1 MTDERSVR
9 PHSGACMRGEILSY
23 DAVSGEGLISGD
35 DLVRYRFSRSDVG
48 GEQTPAPGLRV
59 DFMPVEDRAA
69 QIIPLLIQAH
79 GLSAAAFTPEPALG
93 MWAYFVRCL
102 REKFID
108 GDGRARRLEYW
119 SFILFTWLTT
129 IAALLPFFIVIGLVG
144 DSETPSALAV
154 LLLVL
159 PALWM
164 LFLVIPGI
172 ALASRRLHD
181 VGLSGWLYLVTF
193 VPYVGGLFMLVVA
206 CIPSQPQPNHYGLPP
221 KRF

>member
-1 MTDERSVR
+1 
-9 PHSGACMRGEILSY
+9 MRGEILSY

-48 GEQTPAPGLRV
+48 GAHDPVPGLRV
-59 DFMPVEDRAA
+59 DFVALDDRAS
-69 QIIPLLIQAH
+69 QIIPLLIQGY
-79 GLSAAAFTPEPALG
+79 GLTPPSFPPGEAPLSP
-93 MWAYFVRCL
+93 WAYFVRCI

-119 SFILFTWLTT
+119 SFVLFTWLTT
-129 IAALLPFFIVIGLVG
+129 IAALLPFFIIMSFAD
-144 DSETPSALAV
+144 DSDALFPLAAV
-154 LLLVL
+154 MLLP

-181 VGLSGWLYLVTF
+181 VGLSGWLYLVSF
-193 VPYVGGLFMLVVA
+193 VPYVGGLFMLVIA
-206 CIPSQPQPNHYGLPP
+206 CIPSQPQPNHYGLAPQ
-221 KRF
+221 RF

>member
-1 MTDERSVR
+1 
-9 PHSGACMRGEILSY
+9 MRGEILSY
-23 DAVSGEGLISGD
+23 DVISGEGLISGD

-48 GEQTPAPGLRV
+48 GAHDPVPGLRV
-59 DFMPVEDRAA
+59 DFVALDDRAS

-79 GLSAAAFTPEPALG
+79 GLTPASFSPGEAPLSP
-93 MWAYFVRCL
+93 WAYFVRCI

-119 SFILFTWLTT
+119 SFILFTWLTM
-129 IAALLPFFIVIGLVG
+129 IAAFLPFLFVLGLTY
-144 DSETPSALAV
+144 DSDPTPGLAV
-154 LLLVL
+154 VAMLL
-159 PALWM
+159 PALWG
-164 LFLVIPGI
+164 LFLFIPGV

-193 VPYVGGLFMLVVA
+193 IPYVGGLFMLIIA
-206 CIPSQPQPNHYGLPP
+206 CIPSQPQANHYGLAP